1 MPSGGKCTAM
11 IETEMMW
18 LQTELYMPLLIEAQP
33 RYDNTDNHKIVND
46 IERLIIIDNMIILK
60 THYLNL
66 PEIVRS
72 TFPFITLNM
81 GSSRSAARPPGVS
94 TQHLCSRGA
103 SARAV
108 SRHLGWA
115 PPQLS
120 VETRARRAEL
130 DGDWRHEHQVPH
142 RPRSYGRRGT
152 RGAVLLSSSISL
164 LPLPLP

>member
-1 MPSGGKCTAM
+1 M

-18 LQTELYMPLLIEAQP
+18 LQTQLEMPPDVQP

-46 IERLIIIDNMIILK
+46 IKRLIIIDNMIILK

-72 TFPFITLNM
+72 TFPPIAWA
-81 GSSRSAARPPGVS
+81 RSAARPPGVS
-94 TQHLCSRGA
+94 SQHLCSRGA

-108 SRHLGWA
+108 CRHLGWA

-142 RPRSYGRRGT
+142 RPRSYG
-152 RGAVLLSSSISL
+152 
-164 LPLPLP
+164 